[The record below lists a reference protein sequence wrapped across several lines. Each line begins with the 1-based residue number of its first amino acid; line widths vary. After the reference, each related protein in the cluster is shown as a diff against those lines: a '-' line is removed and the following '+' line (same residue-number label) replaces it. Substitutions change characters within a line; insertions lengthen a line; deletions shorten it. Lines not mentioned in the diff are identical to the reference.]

1 MIFKPTKAEMDRTIT
16 GMAGECERFMLRW
29 KMFAEKMDT
38 ILDAEL
44 TSLGYTTEQVNYIR
58 SFTVSL
64 KNIELKYRNQ
74 TPLNTDD
81 PSYFV
86 KQMSILVVV

>member
-1 MIFKPTKAEMDRTIT
+1 MQFKPTKAEMDRTIT
-16 GMAGECERFMLRW
+16 GMGSECERFMLRW

-38 ILDAEL
+38 ITDSEL
-44 TSLGYTTEQVNYIR
+44 TALGYTTDQVNYIR
-58 SFTVSL
+58 SFTVAL

-74 TPLNTDD
+74 TPLNADD

-86 KQMSILVVV
+86 KQMSTLVVV